1 MFRCSMSYS
10 PDFEDDTD
18 HSSSSSSSTSPPHSS
33 SSLDDSDEIISYNDK
48 AEEKAPLGSRRPN
61 QGSRDE
67 STSPS
72 QRRDTRPKLIRQDT
86 FTVKKGEEYI
96 PQSNRTRPVTPNIK
110 NQVGIR
116 NILNGTNGNTN
127 GLPDEIKNYL
137 TNHFHM
143 IKQENEDLRHSLK
156 QKSKQLDQIADE
168 HHKCRYLERDLGKCE
183 DKLKQITTQL
193 EKEKAK
199 TKLLTRQ
206 MKANEN
212 GDGDTGIVFY
222 GVPPPNKA
230 NNERGSP
237 ESNNESDDN
246 KMEKKLRSLKER
258 IESQELQIQHLKQ
271 ILIRELG
278 SSEAVENAIH
288 SNRTSWQGRDE
299 QIRKLEDALASMK
312 TLLREARS
320 ASSNKSGAEQDW
332 RIREVR
338 AKCQMAE
345 VERDR
350 LNEYTKVLLN
360 RLKSAESRGSK
371 AEQILREE
379 RRKSARLEHL
389 LEKAHIEIRDSDSGK
404 SSISSRNGAS
414 PAQMLR
420 NNEDRHQL
428 IEEIEILTQELSDVR
443 SLREQ
448 DLEMY
453 QKLALDTRKVME
465 SMATMN

>member
-1 MFRCSMSYS
+1 MWRRLFRCSMSYS

-18 HSSSSSSSTSPPHSS
+18 QSSSSSPSSTSSQPSS
-33 SSLDDSDEIISYNDK
+33 SSLDDSDQIISYNDK
-48 AEEKAPLGSRRPN
+48 AEEKAPSGSRRD
-61 QGSRDE
+61 QHDRRDE
-67 STSPS
+67 STS
-72 QRRDTRPKLIRQDT
+72 RPRLIRQDT
-86 FTVKKGEEYI
+86 FTVKEGEEFI
-96 PQSNRTRPVTPNIK
+96 PQSNRTRPVTPNIRS
-110 NQVGIR
+110 QAGIR
-116 NILNGTNGNTN
+116 NILGGTKGNAN
-127 GLPDEIKNYL
+127 ALPDEIKNYL
-137 TNHFHM
+137 TNHFQM

-183 DKLKQITTQL
+183 DKLKQMSTQL

-199 TKLLTRQ
+199 TKMLTRQ

-212 GDGDTGIVFY
+212 GDGGGDTGIVFY

-230 NNERGSP
+230 NHERTTP
-237 ESNNESDDN
+237 ESNESDDN
-246 KMEKKLRSLKER
+246 KMEKKLRILKER

-271 ILIRELG
+271 ILTRELG

-288 SNRTSWQGRDE
+288 SNRTSWQGREE

-312 TLLREARS
+312 TLLRESRS
-320 ASSNKSGAEQDW
+320 ATSNRSEAEQDW

-350 LNEYTKVLLN
+350 LNEYTKVLLS
-360 RLKSAESRGSK
+360 RLKTAEGRGSK
-371 AEQILREE
+371 AEQVLREE

-414 PAQMLR
+414 PAQIMR
-420 NNEDRHQL
+420 HGEDRHEL
-428 IEEIEILTQELSDVR
+428 VEEIEILTRELSDVR

-465 SMATMN
+465 SMAPMN